1 MIKTINL
8 QVKFFLTSSY
18 FFKDLQKQLFDVKNE
33 NRRLEKQ
40 FLIKQSQ
47 NAKIEDLK
55 DRQDKLIQENQDYR
69 SQLTLLSDQILIQD
83 NKTLDLENSIKELR
97 NSINERDEVF
107 SLIICS

>member
-1 MIKTINL
+1 M
-8 QVKFFLTSSY
+8 KFFLTSSY
-18 FFKDLQKQLFDVKNE
+18 FLKDLQKQLFDVKNE

-107 SLIICS
+107 SLKMCF